1 MKLERLIDILEA
13 LSDCVGKDAEVL
25 LSTQNINEGD
35 ILGEEW
41 QVSGV
46 EINDNGV
53 IIVSRETV

>member
-13 LSDCVGKDAEVL
+13 LSDCVEKDAEVL

-53 IIVSRETV
+53 IIVSRKTV